1 MKNGMFDEGAATLR
15 MKVTL
20 EEGKLDP
27 VAYQLVQLVHLYL

>member
-1 MKNGMFDEGAATLR
+1 MKNGMFDEAADILR